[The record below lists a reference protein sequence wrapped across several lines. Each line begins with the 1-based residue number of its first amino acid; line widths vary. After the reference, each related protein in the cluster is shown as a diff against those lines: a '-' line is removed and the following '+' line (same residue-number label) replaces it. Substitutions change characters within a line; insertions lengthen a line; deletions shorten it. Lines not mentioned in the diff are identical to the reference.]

1 MCSGVFEAVQSSSRW
16 RAEAARAPVG
26 EVEPVL
32 AEIPEAQLV
41 SLEDADAET
50 EGEQRPGDEVEGVI
64 EPNDEVLDDV
74 ALIKESEHE
83 DDGDDIEEENDV
95 EDGN

>member
-1 MCSGVFEAVQSSSRW
+1 
-16 RAEAARAPVG
+16 
-26 EVEPVL
+26 
-32 AEIPEAQLV
+32 LV

-50 EGEQRPGDEVEGVI
+50 EGEQRPGDEVEGVV

-74 ALIKESEHE
+74 ALIEESERE